1 MDKRGSM
8 SERELLKA
16 AMAQSPQCLSSAE
29 LDRLVSMPDATDGH
43 LSNCARCQAEL
54 TMLRAFQSDESLP
67 DEGAAV
73 AWIGSR
79 LEKRLNEIKSGRAPR
94 ERGKK
99 PLFEALLSYA
109 RLRVLVPVAATIA
122 IVAAAFL
129 LRSPKQ
135 PDLSAHLGNA
145 PEVFRS
151 QEIEVVGP
159 SGKVAKAPEKLEW
172 ETVPGADNY
181 KAEVMEVD
189 QTPLWSWATKDN
201 FVTISPA
208 LRARMVKG
216 KAMLWRVTA
225 LDKQNRIIRSSQ
237 VQRFIVSDE

>member
-1 MDKRGSM
+1 M

-109 RLRVLVPVAATIA
+109 RLRVLV
-122 IVAAAFL
+122 
-129 LRSPKQ
+129 RSPKQ

>member
-1 MDKRGSM
+1 VGKRRSM
-8 SERELLKA
+8 LERELLKT
-16 AMAQSPQCLSSAE
+16 AMARTPQCLSPAE
-29 LDRLVSMPDATDGH
+29 LERLVSMPDDKEGH
-43 LSNCARCQAEL
+43 VSSCARCQAEL
-54 TMLRAFQSDESLP
+54 TMMRAFESDEALP
-67 DEGAAV
+67 GEGAAV
-73 AWIGSR
+73 TWIGSR
-79 LEKRLNEIKSGRAPR
+79 LDKRLGEIKARRAPR
-94 ERGKK
+94 ERRKES
-99 PLFEALLSYA
+99 LLEALLSYA

-135 PDLSAHLGNA
+135 PELSAHLDNT

-159 SGKVAKAPEKLEW
+159 SGKLAKAPEKLEW
-172 ETVPGADNY
+172 ETVPGAENY
-181 KAEVMEVD
+181 RVEVMEVD
-189 QTPLWSWATKDN
+189 ETPLWSSASKDN
-201 FVTISPA
+201 FVTIPA
-208 LRARMVKG
+208 GLRARMDRR

>member
-1 MDKRGSM
+1 MGKRGSM
-8 SERELLKA
+8 SERELLKTV
-16 AMAQSPQCLSSAE
+16 MERTPQCLSAAE
-29 LDRLVSMPDATDGH
+29 LERLVSIPDDKEGH
-43 LSNCARCQAEL
+43 VSSCARCQAEL
-54 TMLRAFQSDESLP
+54 AMMRAFESDEALP

-79 LEKRLNEIKSGRAPR
+79 LEKRLGEIKAGHAPR
-94 ERGKK
+94 ERRKES
-99 PLFEALLSYA
+99 LLEALLSYA
-109 RLRVLVPVAATIA
+109 RLPVLVPVTATIA
-122 IVAAAFL
+122 IVASAFL

-135 PDLSAHLGNA
+135 PELSAHLDNT

-159 SGKVAKAPEKLEW
+159 SGKLAKAPEKLQW
-172 ETVPGADNY
+172 ETVPDADNY

-189 QTPLWSWATKDN
+189 GAPLWSWATKDN
-201 FVTISPA
+201 FVTIPPA
-208 LRARMVKG
+208 LRAKMVAR